1 MDVWIVVL
9 LKYIH
14 SLPKPTILLNNIQV
28 RIESMFARIVGKGKF
43 DLLSENLYST
53 QASSQLQLYL
63 FDIFTT
69 VFVFDVVLVFV
80 VVAVFVALCCCL
92 RLCGYL
98 HLCCSLCLC
107 RLHLPET
114 LDVP

>member
-1 MDVWIVVL
+1 
-9 LKYIH
+9 
-14 SLPKPTILLNNIQV
+14 
-28 RIESMFARIVGKGKF
+28 MFARFVGKGKF
-43 DLLSENLYST
+43 GLLSEKLYAT
-53 QASSQLQLYL
+53 QAISQLQLYL
-63 FDIFTT
+63 FDIFMT

-114 LDVP
+114 LDAP